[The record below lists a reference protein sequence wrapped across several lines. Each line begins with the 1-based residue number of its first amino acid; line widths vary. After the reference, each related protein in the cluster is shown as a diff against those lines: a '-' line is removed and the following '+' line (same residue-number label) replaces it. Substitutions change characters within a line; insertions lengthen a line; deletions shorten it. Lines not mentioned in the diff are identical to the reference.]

1 MRRGRQSSSSAATWP
16 VRPARSAGAI
26 VFLEPALA
34 WVVVCKGYPQPG
46 AAAAVNVTSASA
58 TNAAAWNGTAAA
70 SAGGLNASPAAATVS
85 RVISLVLPNARLTGA
100 LPPDLGRVEHLQH
113 LDLAGNALNGTLPA
127 ALLNATELRVL
138 SPPCCSPRPPWHP
151 AAARPRQ
158 PVPVTRRTSRAAS
171 QRCGGRRERGPRAPL
186 VGAEG
191 PDGLRMAAALAT

>member
-1 MRRGRQSSSSAATWP
+1 

-138 SPPCCSPRPPWHP
+138 SPPCHSPSLAALLGRPGI
-151 AAARPRQ
+151 
-158 PVPVTRRTSRAAS
+158 RRLRV
-171 QRCGGRRERGPRAPL
+171 PL

-191 PDGLRMAAALAT
+191 PNGLRMVAALAT